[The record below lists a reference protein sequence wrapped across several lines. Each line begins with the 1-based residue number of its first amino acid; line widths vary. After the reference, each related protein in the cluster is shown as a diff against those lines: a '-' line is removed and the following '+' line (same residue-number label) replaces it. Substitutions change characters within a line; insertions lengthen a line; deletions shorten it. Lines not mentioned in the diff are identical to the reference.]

1 MLGRELGICECA
13 TSVIQS
19 VPTCSAR
26 SKLTFS
32 FVCHKERK
40 LQVVGFAV
48 ACCWVAQ
55 PLRET
60 DPDRTMA
67 STRTLKDPSIGQHF
81 RRILICTVLLQ
92 MLLQALSVAVTY
104 MYFNN
109 EMKQVS
115 SQVLSATLCF
125 APQLAPL

>member
-1 MLGRELGICECA
+1 MCYFLTDTICPDLLCVQQTHFQFCMPQRKE
-13 TSVIQS
+13 TTGSWF
-19 VPTCSAR
+19 CS
-26 SKLTFS
+26 S
-32 FVCHKERK
+32 
-40 LQVVGFAV
+40 
-48 ACCWVAQ
+48 WVAQ
-55 PLRET
+55 PLRGT

-81 RRILICTVLLQ
+81 RRMLICTVLLQ

-109 EMKQVS
+109 EIKKVS

-125 APQLAPL
+125 APQLAPLRNLAED